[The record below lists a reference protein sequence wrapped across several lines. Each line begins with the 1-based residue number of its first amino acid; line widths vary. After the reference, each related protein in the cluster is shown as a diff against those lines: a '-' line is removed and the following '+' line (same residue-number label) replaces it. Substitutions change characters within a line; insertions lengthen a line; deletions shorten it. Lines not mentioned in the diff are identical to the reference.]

1 MSEKQIFFHCFS
13 KRLDAGLAGAHPT
26 TCISENSLLLRWHD
40 SLLLQNGPM
49 KRLMG
54 AILATEGDFSN
65 RYFVICL
72 YSDSSTILLNRSSLL
87 CSSIVTVLD
96 NITSSPVATV
106 TFGSNDEPM
115 CPLLPR
121 ATITTVIRVI
131 SLEPFATKDHSS
143 DLLISLI
150 SLAQSGTDPHKN
162 LLRITQIETV
172 AMDSP
177 EILDYS
183 WTLSSSFCRVYSI
196 DISILYM
203 PNFII

>member
-1 MSEKQIFFHCFS
+1 
-13 KRLDAGLAGAHPT
+13 
-26 TCISENSLLLRWHD
+26 
-40 SLLLQNGPM
+40 M

-54 AILATEGDFSN
+54 ATLATEGDFNN

-72 YSDSSTILLNRSSLL
+72 YSDSSTILLNCSSLL
-87 CSSIVTVLD
+87 WSSIATILD
-96 NITSSPVATV
+96 DITSSPVATV

-115 CPLLPR
+115 WISHEHLVATTSQCGYHTSPLLPR

-143 DLLISLI
+143 DLPISLI
-150 SLAQSGTDPHKN
+150 SLAQSGTDPHKY
-162 LLRITQIETV
+162 LLIITQIETV